1 MSYHRKEVDKFL
13 DYDSLKVNSTIDTK
27 TMTNDKVEV
36 ELQFSDSFD
45 PSDKIIAE
53 TKFEVEFNEEGKLET
68 NDIELVNN
76 DPEFFMAVLQAKYD
90 RDGEGEKVD
99 LSASYDTMF
108 MEAVG
113 GRVSEDIEHDIQK
126 IMRMDMEEPEIEVDD
141 IEIEMEEHEFDFTG
155 TLNPKDAFRQAFIV
169 NGEQVAFTY
178 EVDSGV
184 DENSIVQGAV
194 LGQDV
199 EGNEPNYSVYAPD
212 YVEENGYSEDKLY
225 EIFEG
230 LSETE
235 KDNKVFE
242 LKSKIDEMALD
253 NYKEKVSELEE
264 PKQEKKQEKNKG
276 FGMSM

>member
-1 MSYHRKEVDKFL
+1 LPFITPKIAQRGFQELLEALLY
-13 DYDSLKVNSTIDTK
+13 I
-27 TMTNDKVEV
+27 EV
-36 ELQFSDSFD
+36 EKELTNVYSLYILIVFIVLIVVIDQEFYFI
-45 PSDKIIAE
+45 KI
-53 TKFEVEFNEEGKLET
+53 F
-68 NDIELVNN
+68 
-76 DPEFFMAVLQAKYD
+76 QAKYLLYIPFIL
-90 RDGEGEKVD
+90 KLV
-99 LSASYDTMF
+99 
-108 MEAVG
+108 
-113 GRVSEDIEHDIQK
+113 
-126 IMRMDMEEPEIEVDD
+126 PEIEVDD

-230 LSETE
+230 LSEIE

-264 PKQEKKQEKNKG
+264 PKQEKKQKKSKG